1 MSESPQTFVAPLH
14 VQSGAWW
21 ASSHG
26 NARRTALGA
35 TATVVLLAMISWLIW
50 ISPTE
55 NPVRTA
61 VQEVVGASPAQVA
74 TLKQDRSALL
84 DQLVAAKE
92 QLAESKTQLADV
104 QQQAWTS
111 EGQLTDAQARLA
123 SAQDAL
129 RDAEAATGGG
139 GGSATGGGAGS
150 SAAGGSGTG
159 GGGGG
164 SAAVSPGTSGDAGA
178 GNGGGGQGSGGG
190 AGAGDGDGTGGG
202 SGGGSGGGATGPVP
216 IQAPSLAEI
225 VSPESRYFGLYTTQ
239 SPFSWSEFDDVSTKV
254 GAQPN
259 MAGYFQGFDQ
269 EFNATAVNRSWAKGD
284 LPFLT
289 WESRPIAAGNDAVV
303 DPDYELSKIIDGDF
317 DAYLT
322 RWADA
327 LVANGLPMAIRL
339 DHEMNGNW
347 YPWAEG
353 VNGNEKTE
361 YVQMWQH
368 VHDLFEARGA
378 NELVAW
384 VWAPTRVEGVP
395 TKNRSLEYTA
405 SLYPGDDY
413 VDWVGMTGYLRN
425 SPETPQSGDFRGTF
439 GKTLDQLRQIT
450 TKPIVLAEMGAA
462 ELGTTGQAQKP
473 RWIDSLFDELALP
486 ENDDI
491 VGFSW
496 FNLTATTVSSGSYL
510 TNDWRIVSRRDSL
523 EAFRTGIARTDT
535 GFALRSSP

>member
-1 MSESPQTFVAPLH
+1 LSESPQTFVAPLH

-35 TATVVLLAMISWLIW
+35 TAVVVLLAMISWLIW
-50 ISPTE
+50 ISPTD

-61 VQEVVGASPAQVA
+61 VQQSVGTSPAQVA
-74 TLKQDRSALL
+74 TMKQDRSALL
-84 DQLVAAKE
+84 DQLVAAKQ

-129 RDAEAATGGG
+129 RDAEAATGG
-139 GGSATGGGAGS
+139 S
-150 SAAGGSGTG
+150 GGSGSGAQAG

-164 SAAVSPGTSGDAGA
+164 SGA
-178 GNGGGGQGSGGG
+178 GGSGSV
-190 AGAGDGDGTGGG
+190 ATGPKGG
-202 SGGGSGGGATGPVP
+202 SGGGSGSGSGSDDGSEGGATGPVP
-216 IQAPSLAEI
+216 VTAPPLADVI
-225 VSPESRYFGLYTTQ
+225 SPDSRYFGLYTTQ

-269 EFNATAVNRSWAKGD
+269 EFNATAVDRAWAKGD

-303 DPDYELSKIIDGDF
+303 DPDYELSTIIDGDH

-327 LVANGLPMAIRL
+327 LVANGLPLAIRL

-353 VNGNEKTE
+353 VNGNEQGE
-361 YVQMWQH
+361 YVEMWRH

-384 VWAPTRVEGVP
+384 VWAPTRVEGTP
-395 TKNRSLEYTA
+395 TKNRSLEYTE

-413 VDWVGMTGYLRN
+413 VDWVGLTGYLRN
-425 SPETPQSGDFRGTF
+425 SPETPQSGDFQGTF

-462 ELGTTGQAQKP
+462 ELGSTKDAQKP
-473 RWIDSLFDELALP
+473 RWIDSLFAELAKP

-510 TNDWRIVSRRDSL
+510 TNDWRITSRQDSL
-523 EAFRTGIARTDT
+523 DAFRRGIARTDT
-535 GFALRSSP
+535 GFALRPLP

>member
-50 ISPTE
+50 ISPTD

-61 VQEVVGASPAQVA
+61 VQEAVGTSPAQVT
-74 TLKQDRSALL
+74 TLKEDRSALL
-84 DQLVAAKE
+84 DQLVAAKR
-92 QLAESKTQLADV
+92 QLAASKTELADV

-129 RDAEAATGGG
+129 RDAQAATGGG
-139 GGSATGGGAGS
+139 SSSGGGDGS
-150 SAAGGSGTG
+150 GGSGAVATG
-159 GGGGG
+159 PKGGTG
-164 SAAVSPGTSGDAGA
+164 SGS
-178 GNGGGGQGSGGG
+178 GNGSGVSGSGSGN
-190 AGAGDGDGTGGG
+190 G
-202 SGGGSGGGATGPVP
+202 SGNGSGGGATTGPVP
-216 IQAPSLAEI
+216 ITAPSLADI

-239 SPFSWSEFDDVSTKV
+239 SPFSWSEFDDVSTKI

-259 MAGYFQGFDQ
+259 MSGYFQGFDQ

-289 WESRPIAAGNDAVV
+289 WESRPIAAGNEAVV
-303 DPDYELSKIIDGDF
+303 DPDYELSKIIEGDF

-395 TKNRSLEYTA
+395 TKNRGVEYTA

-425 SPETPQSGDFRGTF
+425 SPETPQTGDFQGTF
-439 GKTLDQLRQIT
+439 GKTLAQLRQIT
-450 TKPIVLAEMGAA
+450 TKPIILAEMGAA
-462 ELGTTGQAQKP
+462 ELGTTKDAQKP
-473 RWIDSLFDELALP
+473 KWIDSLFSELAKP

-491 VGFSW
+491 LGFSW

-510 TNDWRIVSRRDSL
+510 TNDWRIVSRQDSL
-523 EAFRTGIARTDT
+523 DAFRRGIARTDT
-535 GFALRSSP
+535 DFALRTLP

>member
-1 MSESPQTFVAPLH
+1 LSESSQTFVAPLH

-35 TATVVLLAMISWLIW
+35 TAAVVLLAMISWLIW
-50 ISPTE
+50 ISPTD

-61 VQEVVGASPAQVA
+61 VQEAVGTSPAQVT
-74 TLKQDRSALL
+74 TLKEDRSALL
-84 DQLVAAKE
+84 DQLVAAKQ
-92 QLAESKTQLADV
+92 QLAASKTQLADV

-129 RDAEAATGGG
+129 RDAQAATGGG
-139 GGSATGGGAGS
+139 SSAGTGAGS
-150 SAAGGSGTG
+150 SGSGGS
-159 GGGGG
+159 GG
-164 SAAVSPGTSGDAGA
+164 SAAVVPRQQGGA
-178 GNGGGGQGSGGG
+178 GSGSGSGGNG
-190 AGAGDGDGTGGG
+190 NGNGNG
-202 SGGGSGGGATGPVP
+202 SGGTGTDGGSTGPAP
-216 IQAPSLAEI
+216 ITAPSLADI
-225 VSPESRYFGLYTTQ
+225 ISPESRYFGLYTTQ

-289 WESRPIAAGNDAVV
+289 WESRPIGAANDAVV
-303 DPDYELSKIIDGDF
+303 DPDYELEKIIDGDF

-327 LVANGLPMAIRL
+327 LVANGLPLAIRL

-347 YPWAEG
+347 YPWTEG
-353 VNGNEKTE
+353 VNGNETGE
-361 YVQMWQH
+361 YVEMWQH

-395 TKNRSLEYTA
+395 MKNRSVEYTA

-425 SPETPQSGDFRGTF
+425 SVETPQSGDFDGTF
-439 GKTLDQLRQIT
+439 GKTLAQLRQIT
-450 TKPIVLAEMGAA
+450 SKPIILAEMGAA
-462 ELGTTGQAQKP
+462 ELGTTKDAQKP
-473 RWIDSLFDELALP
+473 KWIDSLFAELARP

-491 VGFSW
+491 IGFSW

-510 TNDWRIVSRRDSL
+510 TNDWRIASRQDSL
-523 EAFRTGIARTDT
+523 EAFRQGIARTDT
-535 GFALRSSP
+535 DFALETLP

>member
-1 MSESPQTFVAPLH
+1 LSESPQTFVAPLH

-35 TATVVLLAMISWLIW
+35 TASVVLLAMISWLIW
-50 ISPTE
+50 ISPTD

-61 VQEVVGASPAQVA
+61 VQEAVGTSPAQVT
-74 TLKQDRSALL
+74 TLKEDRSALL
-84 DQLVAAKE
+84 DQLVAAKS
-92 QLAESKTQLADV
+92 QLAASKTELADV

-129 RDAEAATGGG
+129 KDAQAATGGG
-139 GGSATGGGAGS
+139 SSSGGA
-150 SAAGGSGTG
+150 SGTG
-159 GGGGG
+159 SGG
-164 SAAVSPGTSGDAGA
+164 SAAVAAGPKGGSGSGSPGS
-178 GNGGGGQGSGGG
+178 GNGGSGSGGG
-190 AGAGDGDGTGGG
+190 T
-202 SGGGSGGGATGPVP
+202 TGPVP
-216 IQAPSLAEI
+216 ITAPSLADI

-239 SPFSWSEFDDVSTKV
+239 SPFSWSEFDDVSSRI

-303 DPDYELSKIIDGDF
+303 DPDYELSKIVDGDF
-317 DAYLT
+317 DGYLT

-353 VNGNEKTE
+353 VNGNEKGE
-361 YVQMWQH
+361 YVEMWKH
-368 VHDLFEARGA
+368 VHDLFESRGA

-395 TKNRSLEYTA
+395 TKNRTVEYTQ

-425 SPETPQSGDFRGTF
+425 SVETPQAGDFQGTF
-439 GKTLDQLRQIT
+439 GKTLTQLRQIT
-450 TKPIVLAEMGAA
+450 TKPIILAEMGAA
-462 ELGTTGQAQKP
+462 ELGSTKDAQKP
-473 RWIDSLFDELALP
+473 RWIDSLFTELAKP

-491 VGFSW
+491 LGFSW

-510 TNDWRIVSRRDSL
+510 TNDWRIVSRQDSL
-523 EAFRTGIARTDT
+523 DAFRRGIARTDT
-535 GFALRSSP
+535 DFALRTLP

>member
-1 MSESPQTFVAPLH
+1 LSESPQTFVAPLH

-50 ISPTE
+50 ISPTD

-61 VQEVVGASPAQVA
+61 VQEAVGTSPAQVT
-74 TLKQDRSALL
+74 TLKEDRSALL
-84 DQLVAAKE
+84 DQLVAAKR
-92 QLAESKTQLADV
+92 QLAASETELADV

-129 RDAEAATGGG
+129 RDAQ
-139 GGSATGGGAGS
+139 SATGGGS
-150 SAAGGSGTG
+150 SSGGGSGS
-159 GGGGG
+159 GGGG
-164 SAAVSPGTSGDAGA
+164 SAAVAPGPKAGSGSGSGSSGSTGS
-178 GNGGGGQGSGGG
+178 GNGNGNSGSG
-190 AGAGDGDGTGGG
+190 T
-202 SGGGSGGGATGPVP
+202 TGPVP
-216 IQAPSLAEI
+216 ITAPSLADI

-239 SPFSWSEFDDVSTKV
+239 SPFSWSEFDDVSTKI

-289 WESRPIAAGNDAVV
+289 WESRPIAAGNEAVV
-303 DPDYELSKIIDGDF
+303 DPDYELSRIIDGDF

-361 YVQMWQH
+361 YVQMWRH

-395 TKNRSLEYTA
+395 TKNRGVEYTA

-425 SPETPQSGDFRGTF
+425 SPETPQTGDFQGTF
-439 GKTLDQLRQIT
+439 GKTLAQLRQIT
-450 TKPIVLAEMGAA
+450 TKPIILAEMGAA
-462 ELGTTGQAQKP
+462 ELGTTKDAQKP
-473 RWIDSLFDELALP
+473 KWIDSLFSELAKP

-491 VGFSW
+491 LGFSW

-510 TNDWRIVSRRDSL
+510 TNDWRIVSRQDSL
-523 EAFRTGIARTDT
+523 EAFRRGIARTDT
-535 GFALRSSP
+535 DFALRTLP

>member
-35 TATVVLLAMISWLIW
+35 TAAVVLLAMISWLIW
-50 ISPTE
+50 ISPSD

-61 VQEVVGASPAQVA
+61 VQQAVGTSPAQVTA
-74 TLKQDRSALL
+74 MKEDRSALL
-84 DQLVAAKE
+84 DQLVAAKQ
-92 QLAESKTQLADV
+92 QLAASKTQLADV

-129 RDAEAATGGG
+129 RDAQAATGGD
-139 GGSATGGGAGS
+139 SAS
-150 SAAGGSGTG
+150 GGSGTANG
-159 GGGGG
+159 AGGGG
-164 SAAVSPGTSGDAGA
+164 SGSGSAAVVPGTK
-178 GNGGGGQGSGGG
+178 
-190 AGAGDGDGTGGG
+190 GGG
-202 SGGGSGGGATGPVP
+202 SGNGNGSGSGNGSGNGNGNGSGNGSGDGGGTTGPVP
-216 IQAPSLAEI
+216 ITAPSLADI

-239 SPFSWSEFDDVSTKV
+239 SPFSWSEFDDVSAKV
-254 GAQPN
+254 GVQPN

-289 WESRPIAAGNDAVV
+289 WESRPIAAANDAVV
-303 DPDYELSKIIDGDF
+303 EPDYELSKIVDGDF
-317 DAYLT
+317 DEYLT

-353 VNGNEKTE
+353 VNGNEKGE
-361 YVQMWQH
+361 YVEMWKH

-395 TKNRSLEYTA
+395 TKNRGVEYTE

-425 SPETPQSGDFRGTF
+425 SVETPQSGDFQGTF
-439 GKTLDQLRQIT
+439 GKTLTQLRQIT
-450 TKPIVLAEMGAA
+450 SKPIILAEMGAA
-462 ELGTTGQAQKP
+462 ELGTTKDAQKP
-473 RWIDSLFDELALP
+473 RWIDSLFTELAKP

-491 VGFSW
+491 LGFSW

-510 TNDWRIVSRRDSL
+510 TNDWRIASRQDSL
-523 EAFRTGIARTDT
+523 EAFRRGIARTDT
-535 GFALRSSP
+535 DFALRTAP